1 MILSAAYLIKS
12 KFLKYK
18 MSINCI
24 VYTLKYDSRILT
36 YRSVKLLFCKNN
48 VFTQAQKSRLNS
60 LSLKRVKIFLT

>member
-18 MSINCI
+18 MSINYI

-36 YRSVKLLFCKNN
+36 YRNVKLLFCKNN
-48 VFTQAQKSRLNS
+48 VFTQ
-60 LSLKRVKIFLT
+60 V